1 MVEHDRAWALS
12 AQRELRVLLNEW
24 DPLGVYVPAGPGD
37 EEWLPQDEYDC
48 IRDPLL
54 SRLLRGDSKAEV
66 AQFLRHELDEH
77 FGVPTRLVT
86 TELVDKVAGWWET
99 VR

>member
-1 MVEHDRAWALS
+1 MGALG
-12 AQRELRVLLNEW
+12 ATRVAGPSERV
-24 DPLGVYVPAGPGD
+24 GPAGSLRSRWAGD

-54 SRLLRGDSKAEV
+54 TRLLRGDSEAEV
-66 AQFLRHELDEH
+66 AQFLRRELDEH
-77 FGVPTRLVT
+77 FGLPTRLVT
-86 TELVDKVAGWWET
+86 TEFVERVLGWWET